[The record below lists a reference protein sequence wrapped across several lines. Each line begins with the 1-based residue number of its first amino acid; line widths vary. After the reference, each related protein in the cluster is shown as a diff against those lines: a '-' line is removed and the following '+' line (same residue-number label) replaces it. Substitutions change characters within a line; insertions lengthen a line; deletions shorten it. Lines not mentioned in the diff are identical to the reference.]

1 MNLAFRGIL
10 SNKML
15 FSTSVSLP
23 LIAPATKIARDR
35 YPLTFPFI
43 SMAVAW
49 LAHAPPRSM
58 WIEIICIVNIMRLIT
73 LELQENYI
81 WLNQTYDMPNCFNR
95 KYSMWAMK
103 SDTLKRSLSLKS
115 FLISE
120 ECCLINIS
128 NLTMWQCVTE
138 LNNSISCRIN
148 KICLLRALFLVL
160 YIFISLLIY
169 YLFILCYSYI
179 YYIFTLFIWIFS
191 SHYPSHF
198 FQKTFLKIIIESV
211 RHGSNYSHTETNSMI
226 LSVLQIN
233 WP

>member
-49 LAHAPPRSM
+49 LTHAPSRSM
-58 WIEIICIVNIMRLIT
+58 WIEIICIVNIMWLIT

-191 SHYPSHF
+191 SHYPPVTFFKKHF
-198 FQKTFLKIIIESV
+198 SKL
-211 RHGSNYSHTETNSMI
+211 
-226 LSVLQIN
+226 
-233 WP
+233 